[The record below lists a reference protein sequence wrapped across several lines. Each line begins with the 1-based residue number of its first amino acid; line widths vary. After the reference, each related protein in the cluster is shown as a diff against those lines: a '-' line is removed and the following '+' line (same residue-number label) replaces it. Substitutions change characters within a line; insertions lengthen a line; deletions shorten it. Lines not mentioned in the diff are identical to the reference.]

1 MTLLKRI
8 FAEKRALAIP
18 IFAVLV
24 LNLLAYVLV
33 VYPLGVKSAG
43 ASDRAATAA
52 AALKAAEQDY
62 AAAEA
67 LVKGKSRAEQELT
80 TFYNKVVPPDF
91 LAARRST
98 YAPLPALAR
107 KSNVVYQAGS
117 FGVESDAK
125 LPRLGRLRIRMSLQG
140 DWENVRHFIYELET
154 SPEFVIL
161 DQVTVAQTEA
171 GQQLALTL
179 DLSTYYRAKTDGI

>member
-43 ASDRAATAA
+43 ARDRAATAA

-80 TFYNKVVPPDF
+80 TFYDKVVPPDF

-107 KSNVVYQAGS
+107 KSNVAYQAGS
-117 FGVESDAK
+117 F
-125 LPRLGRLRIRMSLQG
+125 
-140 DWENVRHFIYELET
+140 
-154 SPEFVIL
+154 
-161 DQVTVAQTEA
+161 
-171 GQQLALTL
+171 
-179 DLSTYYRAKTDGI
+179 